1 MPSPEAI
8 LQGRY
13 RIRRQLGR
21 GGLGTVYEALD
32 LRVNALVALK
42 QANSGGDAQSRR
54 DFKSEAELL
63 ANLHH
68 QALPKV
74 MDYFIEGDDEFLVME
89 YIPGYD
95 LLELLARRGSP
106 FHVDSVARWA
116 DDLLDLLEYLH
127 QRKPAILHRDIKP
140 ANLKLTQDEKIFLLD
155 FGLAKGAAG
164 QMATLLTNRSVQGF
178 TPVYSP
184 LEQILGRGTDQRS
197 DLYSLGAT
205 MYHLLSGVPPTD
217 AATRYELSESGQ
229 LDPLLPLRDINP
241 RVPFAIADLITR
253 AMAIPRKE
261 RPENAG
267 EMRRSLSSAHAE
279 AKRSARPKSEAG
291 KDVEGQR
298 HETTQEGRVGATDPG
313 ERMEVA
319 LSVPGLEAP
328 EPPPT
333 GARGKGRILLMGAG
347 VLAVIGIVIAVT
359 LWTRSGSRSTATS
372 REIPASSPSPSPSV
386 AGGPAVANTS
396 PSPSPGAVAVSTIT
410 ENFNGA
416 SMEMVL
422 VPAGTF
428 MMGSPD
434 DQGYVTE
441 RPQHQVSVPAFYVSK
456 YEVTQKQYQA
466 LMGINTSEFQGEDL
480 PVENVSWRFA
490 EDYCDRLSQVTGRKY
505 RLPTEAEWEYACR
518 AGTTTNYAFGNSLS
532 ASQAN
537 FDAGSIGGNAQP
549 GVNRQR
555 TTPVGSFKPNG
566 FGLYDMHGNVW
577 EWCLDVYHD
586 SYNGAPVD
594 GSAWT
599 DVSGSRVV
607 RGGSWISRADALRSA
622 VRERGEEE
630 FESAGIG
637 FRVVTVA
644 R

>member
-13 RIRRQLGR
+13 RIIGQLGR

-164 QMATLLTNRSVQGF
+164 QMATLLTNRSVRGF

-184 LEQILGRGTDQRS
+184 LEQILGRGTDHRS

-217 AATRYELSESGQ
+217 VATRYELLESGQ
-229 LDPLLPLRDINP
+229 LDPLLPLRELNP
-241 RVPFAIADLITR
+241 RVPYAIADLITR
-253 AMAIPRKE
+253 AMAVPRKD

-279 AKRSARPKSEAG
+279 AKRSARIKSEGAA
-291 KDVEGQR
+291 DVDEER

-313 ERMEVA
+313 ERMGIA
-319 LSVPGLEAP
+319 LTVPGLEAA

-333 GARGKGRILLMGAG
+333 GGRGKGRILLMGAG

-359 LWTRSGSRSTATS
+359 LWTRSGSRSAATS
-372 REIPASSPSPSPSV
+372 REIPAGSPSPSV

-396 PSPSPGAVAVSTIT
+396 PSPSPGAVSVSTIT

-416 SMEMVL
+416 SMELVL

-441 RPQHQVSVPAFYVSK
+441 RPQHQVSVPAFYVSR

-480 PVENVSWRFA
+480 PVENVSWKFA
-490 EDYCDRLSQVTGRKY
+490 EDFCDRLSQVTGRKH

-518 AGTTTNYAFGNSLS
+518 AGTTTAYAFGNSLS

-537 FDAGSIGGNAQP
+537 FDAGSTGGTAQP
-549 GVNRQR
+549 GVYRQR

-577 EWCLDVYHD
+577 EWCLDIYHD
-586 SYNGAPVD
+586 SYNGAPVN
-594 GSAWT
+594 GAAWT
-599 DVSGSRVV
+599 DGSGFRVV
-607 RGGSWISRADALRSA
+607 RGGSWISRADALRST

-630 FESAGIG
+630 FESASIG
-637 FRVVTVA
+637 FRVVTVVQ
-644 R
+644 